1 LVSTASAPAGASSV
15 ERRCMGVGTSTW
27 AAVDGGAKLTM
38 LAMRSRGSRVACR
51 GRSIK
56 VLLCRQRV
64 ESSDLESILDSV
76 LEVQRGLPG
85 MRAHS
90 TEVEAV
96 LQAPEE
102 RVRTIEAV
110 RSAGRA
116 IEQLEN
122 VE

>member
-1 LVSTASAPAGASSV
+1 
-15 ERRCMGVGTSTW
+15 
-27 AAVDGGAKLTM
+27 
-38 LAMRSRGSRVACR
+38 
-51 GRSIK
+51 

-116 IEQLEN
+116 IEQLEI

>member
-1 LVSTASAPAGASSV
+1 
-15 ERRCMGVGTSTW
+15 
-27 AAVDGGAKLTM
+27 
-38 LAMRSRGSRVACR
+38 
-51 GRSIK
+51 
-56 VLLCRQRV
+56 
-64 ESSDLESILDSV
+64 
-76 LEVQRGLPG
+76 